1 MATCRRYIC
10 NEQTKTYSQLR
21 VVNLYYDEYLIHL
34 AYKQHL
40 IVTLIMLRNT
50 PIELA
55 REISADIL
63 NAHDRLNAKV

>member
-1 MATCRRYIC
+1 M
-10 NEQTKTYSQLR
+10 
-21 VVNLYYDEYLIHL
+21 VNLYYDEYLIHL